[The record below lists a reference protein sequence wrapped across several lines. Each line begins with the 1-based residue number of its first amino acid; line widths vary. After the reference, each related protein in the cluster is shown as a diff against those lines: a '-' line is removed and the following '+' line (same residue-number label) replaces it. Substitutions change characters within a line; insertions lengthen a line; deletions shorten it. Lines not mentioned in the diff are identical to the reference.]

1 MKLSQ
6 AQEQVLHA
14 LAKPFEE
21 HTKNHPAD
29 AYNSRT
35 VRSLMVRKLVEKYTH
50 PRFLHGG
57 LRLTEAGREWV
68 ENSIK
73 EDTAKTYWYA
83 YRLRGFSLGCQP
95 KGFVDTDHA
104 YGKFGAVAYN
114 HKLTKEEVSDY
125 ELTEITGKGL

>member
-6 AQEQVLHA
+6 VQENVLHA
-14 LAKPFEE
+14 LAKPFKE
-21 HTKNHPAD
+21 HTKCHPSD

-35 VRSLMVRKLVEKYTH
+35 INSLIGKGLVEKYTY
-50 PRFLHGG
+50 PRFLHGA

-68 ENSIK
+68 LCNSKENN
-73 EDTAKTYWYA
+73 EKTHWYA

-95 KGFVDTDHA
+95 KGFVDKDES

-114 HKLTKEEVSDY
+114 RKLTKEEVSAY
-125 ELTEITGKGL
+125 ELTEISL